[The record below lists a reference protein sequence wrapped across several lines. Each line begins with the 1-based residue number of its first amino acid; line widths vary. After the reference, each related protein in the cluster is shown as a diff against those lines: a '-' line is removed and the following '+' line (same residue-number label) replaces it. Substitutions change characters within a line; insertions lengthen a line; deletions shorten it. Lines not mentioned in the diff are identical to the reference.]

1 MQLVEITLDNW
12 GPFYGTHSVELDVT
26 PAAPV
31 VLFRA
36 ENGRGKTS
44 LLRAIVW
51 CLYGSM
57 TDQDGTPLD
66 LERMVN
72 VDALQDGDVA
82 FGVSLRFAHK
92 GSEYV
97 LHRSGAAVEDRP
109 GKVTLSHPTVDLKP
123 AGGQPF
129 PAAQIPEIIDGILS
143 REISDFFFFDGEML
157 NSFEKRLR
165 DDQSTSQ
172 GFVRAQVERALGLPF
187 MTLLASDLDVIQSVL
202 TTNLEVIIRKTQKH
216 AGLSEK
222 YLKAK
227 DELQGIETD
236 LVNIRTQEKVLDKEI
251 VDLDAELA
259 KVDQIKDLFFERKN
273 LEDEVAKADTNISDF
288 QGSLAR
294 QSETHWWVAAAS
306 TLKLELDNV
315 EAERDALTE
324 TDKLRYGLQF
334 QIEQVEK
341 QLSSGVCP
349 SCGQPTHNEDEK
361 RAELKRLNAEL
372 AAVPSTP
379 IGEVTARL
387 ARLRPFGT
395 GAAVVQRIFDL
406 EQELR
411 RAKVHND
418 RRKTRISEIS
428 ERISDNTPDIGSL
441 ERNLVDKKDAKRRIS
456 NAIALLEDKR
466 TSLKASVKDLGSQIA
481 NQPEVDETERR
492 LQNTVSEAQELVA
505 KSYDSFRHSMR
516 ENIQATASDL
526 FMRLTTEPDY
536 TGISISDDYLISVLD
551 HDHHQQYMV
560 SAGVNQ
566 ILTTAFIGAL
576 GECSVEEAPL
586 VMDTPMGRL
595 DIGHRSGV
603 LKWVSTFTSQVILF
617 VQSGEYDPDRDASL
631 LAGKIGREYTINRLT
646 ERRSEVKVA

>member
-1 MQLVEITLDNW
+1 LQLSEVVLENW
-12 GPFYGTHSVELDVT
+12 GPFYETHSIELDVT

-51 CLYGSM
+51 CLYGAM

-66 LERMVN
+66 LDRMVN
-72 VDALQDGDVA
+72 VDALQDGDVT
-82 FGVSLRFAHK
+82 FGVSLRFTHK
-92 GSEYV
+92 GAEYV
-97 LHRSGAAVEDRP
+97 LHRSGIAVEDRP

-129 PAAQIPEIIDGILS
+129 PTAQIPEIIDGILS

-227 DELQGIETD
+227 DELQGVETD
-236 LVNIRTQEKVLDKEI
+236 LVSIRTQEKAVDKEI

-273 LEDEVAKADTNISDF
+273 LEDEVAKADTNISDL

-294 QSETHWWVAAAS
+294 QSETHWWIAAAS
-306 TLKLELDNV
+306 KLKVELGDI
-315 EAERDALTE
+315 EAERDALAA
-324 TDKLRYGLQF
+324 TDRQRYGLQF
-334 QIEQVEK
+334 LIEQVEK
-341 QLSSGVCP
+341 QLSSGVCS
-349 SCGQPTHNEDEK
+349 SCGQPTHDEDEK
-361 RAELKRLNAEL
+361 RTELKSLKTRL
-372 AAVPSTP
+372 AAVPSTS

-387 ARLRPFGT
+387 TRLRPFGA
-395 GAAVVQRIFDL
+395 GAAIVQRIFDL
-406 EQELR
+406 EQDLR
-411 RAKVHND
+411 RAKVYND

-441 ERNLVDKKDAKRRIS
+441 ERNLVDKKDTKRRIS
-456 NAIALLEDKR
+456 NAVALLEEKR
-466 TSLKASVKDLGSQIA
+466 TSLKASVQDLGSQIA

-492 LQNTVSEAQELVA
+492 LQKTVSEAQELVA
-505 KSYDSFRHSMR
+505 KSYDSFRQSMR
-516 ENIQATASDL
+516 QNIQATASDL

-631 LAGKIGREYTINRLT
+631 LAGKIGREYTIDRLT

>member
-1 MQLVEITLDNW
+1 MQLSEISLDNW
-12 GPFYGTHSVELDVT
+12 GPFYGKHSIELDVT
-26 PAAPV
+26 AASPV

-57 TDQDGTPLD
+57 SDQDGTPLD
-66 LERMVN
+66 LDRMVN
-72 VDALQDGDVA
+72 VDALQDGDVK
-82 FGVSLRFAHK
+82 FGVSLRFTHK
-92 GSEYV
+92 GAEYV
-97 LHRSGAAVEDRP
+97 LHRSGSAVEDRP
-109 GKVTLSHPTVDLKP
+109 GKVTLSHPAVDLKP

-187 MTLLASDLDVIQSVL
+187 MTMLASDLDVLQSDL
-202 TTNLEVIIRKTQKH
+202 TTNLEIVIRKTQKH

-227 DELQGIETD
+227 DELQGVEADIAE
-236 LVNIRTQEKVLDKEI
+236 IRTQEKAVDKDI
-251 VDLDAELA
+251 ADLDAELA

-273 LEDEVAKADTNISDF
+273 LEDEVAKADTNISDL
-288 QGSLAR
+288 QASLAR
-294 QSETHWWVAAAS
+294 ESEKNWWLAAAGA
-306 TLKLELDNV
+306 LKTALDDA

-324 TDKLRYGLQF
+324 TEKQRYGLEF
-334 QIEQVEK
+334 QIGQVEK
-341 QLSSGVCP
+341 QLSSGVCS
-349 SCGQPTHNEDEK
+349 SCGQPTHDEHEK
-361 RAELKRLNAEL
+361 RAELEKLKAEL
-372 AAVPSTP
+372 AGVPSTS
-379 IGEVTARL
+379 IGDVTARL
-387 ARLRPFGT
+387 GRLRPFGAS
-395 GAAVVQRIFDL
+395 AATILRIFDL
-406 EQELR
+406 EQDLR
-411 RAKVHND
+411 RARVYND
-418 RRKTRISEIS
+418 RRKSRISEIS

-441 ERNLVDKKDAKRRIS
+441 ERNSLDKKDTKRRIS
-456 NAIALLEDKR
+456 NALAVLDEKR
-466 TSLKASVKDLGSQIA
+466 ARLKSSVQDLGSQIA

-492 LQNTVSEAQELVA
+492 LQKTVSEAQELVA
-505 KSYDSFRHSMR
+505 KSYDSFRQSMR
-516 ENIQATASDL
+516 ENIQNTASDL

-536 TGISISDDYLISVLD
+536 TGISITDDYLISVLD

-595 DIGHRSGV
+595 DVGHRSGV

-617 VQSGEYDPDRDASL
+617 VQSGEYDPDRDAGL

>member
-1 MQLVEITLDNW
+1 MQLSEITLVNW
-12 GPFYGTHSVELDVT
+12 GPFYGTHLIELDVS
-26 PAAPV
+26 PSAPV

-51 CLYGSM
+51 CLYGAM

-66 LERMVN
+66 LDRMVN
-72 VDALQDGDVA
+72 VDALQDGNAD
-82 FGVSLRFAHK
+82 FGVSLRFTHK

-109 GKVTLSHPTVDLKP
+109 GKATLSHPAVDLKP

-157 NSFEKRLR
+157 NGFEKRLR

-187 MTLLASDLDVIQSVL
+187 MTSLAGDLDVVQSVL

-216 AGLSEK
+216 AGLSNK
-222 YLKAK
+222 YLKVK
-227 DELQGIETD
+227 DELQGVEND
-236 LVNIRTQEKVLDKEI
+236 LVNIRSQEKVIDKEI
-251 VDLDAELA
+251 ADLDAELA

-273 LEDEVAKADTNISDF
+273 LEDEVAKADTNISDR
-288 QGSLAR
+288 QASLAR
-294 QSETHWWVAAAS
+294 ESESNWWVPAAV
-306 TLKLELDNV
+306 TLKIALDDV
-315 EAERDALTE
+315 EAERDALAE
-324 TDKLRYGLQF
+324 TDKQRYGLQF
-334 QIEQVEK
+334 QIEQIEK

-349 SCGQPTHNEDEK
+349 SCGQPIHEEGEK
-361 RAELKRLNAEL
+361 RADLERLKAEL
-372 AAVPSTP
+372 GTVPSIS
-379 IGEVTARL
+379 IGEVSARL
-387 ARLRPFGT
+387 TRLRPFGT
-395 GAAVVQRIFDL
+395 GASTVQRIFDL

-418 RRKTRISEIS
+418 RRKTRIAEIS
-428 ERISDNTPDIGSL
+428 ELISDNTPDIGSL
-441 ERNLVDKKDAKRRIS
+441 ERNLVDKKDFKRRI
-456 NAIALLEDKR
+456 NNGIATVEER
-466 TSLKASVKDLGSQIA
+466 RASLKASVKDLGSQIA

-492 LQNTVSEAQELVA
+492 LQKTVTEAQELVA
-505 KSYDSFRHSMR
+505 KSYDSFRQAMR
-516 ENIQATASDL
+516 HRIQATASDL

-536 TGISISDDYLISVLD
+536 TGVSISDDYLISVLD
-551 HDHHQQYMV
+551 HDHHEQLMV

-595 DIGHRSGV
+595 DVGHRSGV

-617 VQSGEYDPDRDASL
+617 VQSGEYDPDRDANL
-631 LAGKIGREYTINRLT
+631 LAGKIGREYTISRLT

>member
-1 MQLVEITLDNW
+1 M
-12 GPFYGTHSVELDVT
+12 
-26 PAAPV
+26 
-31 VLFRA
+31 
-36 ENGRGKTS
+36 
-44 LLRAIVW
+44 
-51 CLYGSM
+51 
-57 TDQDGTPLD
+57 
-66 LERMVN
+66 
-72 VDALQDGDVA
+72 
-82 FGVSLRFAHK
+82 
-92 GSEYV
+92 
-97 LHRSGAAVEDRP
+97 
-109 GKVTLSHPTVDLKP
+109 
-123 AGGQPF
+123 
-129 PAAQIPEIIDGILS
+129 S

-187 MTLLASDLDVIQSVL
+187 MTMLASDLDVLQSDL
-202 TTNLEVIIRKTQKH
+202 TTNLEIVIRKTQKH

-227 DELQGIETD
+227 DELQGVESD
-236 LVNIRTQEKVLDKEI
+236 LAEIRTQEKAVDKEI
-251 VDLDAELA
+251 ADLDAELA

-273 LEDEVAKADTNISDF
+273 LEDEVAKAETNISDL
-288 QGSLAR
+288 QAWLAR
-294 QSETHWWVAAAS
+294 ESEKNWWLAAAG
-306 TLKLELDNV
+306 TLKAALDDA

-324 TDKLRYGLQF
+324 TERQRYGLEF
-334 QIEQVEK
+334 QIGQVEK

-349 SCGQPTHNEDEK
+349 SCGQPTHDEHEK
-361 RAELKRLNAEL
+361 RAELEKLNAEL
-372 AAVPSTP
+372 AEVPSTS
-379 IGEVTARL
+379 IGDVTARL
-387 ARLRPFGT
+387 GRLRPFSA
-395 GAAVVQRIFDL
+395 GAATIQRIFDL
-406 EQELR
+406 EQDLR

-418 RRKTRISEIS
+418 RRKSRISEIS

-441 ERNLVDKKDAKRRIS
+441 ERNLLDKKDTKRRIS
-456 NAIALLEDKR
+456 NALAVLDEKR
-466 TSLKASVKDLGSQIA
+466 ASLKSSVQDLGSQIA

-492 LQNTVSEAQELVA
+492 LQKTVSEAQELVA
-505 KSYDSFRHSMR
+505 KSYDSFRQSMR

-536 TGISISDDYLISVLD
+536 TGISITDDYLISVLD

-595 DIGHRSGV
+595 DVGHRSGV

-617 VQSGEYDPDRDASL
+617 VQSGEYDPDRDAGL